1 MKCFILIGLIGLG
14 WVVAILGASCT
25 VSNYYDVSTAAE
37 TCDTLIIG
45 DLVIPAETTL
55 EINLKDG
62 AKLIFDGHLTH
73 EVAEWTGDL
82 VHIKGKNVEISGTAN
97 HLLDGLGPQHWKGAG
112 ESTIL
117 RPKFMRIQV
126 EDSTVK
132 DLNIKNCPNN
142 CVVLSKSTN
151 LLVTNINIDN
161 YDGYPGVIG
170 ANYAKNTDGFDVAG
184 GSGIRVENSVVI
196 NQDDCVAVNG
206 GSNMVFENLHCN
218 GSHGLSFSIKNG
230 DVSDIQFLNSKVEY
244 SNNVIHIKTHN
255 DGDTGSI
262 KNVLYKNI
270 EFTGIDKF
278 AISIQENYPSGD
290 AKANIPITNLTL
302 TNIQGTMTGSNSMAL
317 QIVCAQGGCADWHF
331 TDVSVSGAKKSNTCQ
346 EVPSGISC

>member
-1 MKCFILIGLIGLG
+1 
-14 WVVAILGASCT
+14 
-25 VSNYYDVSTAAE
+25 
-37 TCDTLIIG
+37 
-45 DLVIPAETTL
+45 
-55 EINLKDG
+55 
-62 AKLIFDGHLTH
+62 
-73 EVAEWTGDL
+73 
-82 VHIKGKNVEISGTAN
+82 
-97 HLLDGLGPQHWKGAG
+97 
-112 ESTIL
+112 
-117 RPKFMRIQV
+117 MRIQV
-126 EDSTVK
+126 ENSTVK

-170 ANYAKNTDGFDVAG
+170 AKDAKNTDGFDVAG
-184 GSGIRVENSVVI
+184 GSGIEEENSVVI

-206 GSNMVFENLHCN
+206 GSNKVFENLRCS

-255 DGDTGSI
+255 DGDMGSI